1 MRRATPRGNV
11 AQSPL
16 QDGGSEVSED
26 AGSVTADRQ
35 TAGGPAYYTRQATGL
50 VREISFGSNIA
61 LNVSFISL
69 PLAVLIATQAPFAF
83 PGASPFWVTVICAA
97 LCIFPVLMY
106 GLFMSVMPRSGGDY
120 VFVSR
125 TLHPWVGF
133 AANFNITAWYLLV
146 IAYFGYLLAP
156 FGFSSAFTTF
166 GVAAD
171 SKRLVDWG
179 TTLGTNKTWGFAIG
193 AVTLVIVAGLMS
205 LSLRRAL
212 QIYKVLFAISLVGI
226 VLSILL
232 LLIHGRGDFT
242 GSVQRF
248 GGNYDKVIADA
259 HKAGY
264 EGGATF
270 SFKNTILAMPLAFAS
285 FGYAIVTTYA
295 GGEVRSARSRGT
307 RAMLASLAISAILV
321 AAMMALASR
330 TFGNDFLG
338 SATFL
343 SNNGAKEYPF
353 ASPSF
358 FFFFVSMLTT
368 SKLLIALISL
378 SFIVAFIVALP
389 ATFLI
394 ATRNLFAWSFDRIL
408 PDKVSAVDERSHS
421 PLIANVIVLIVT
433 LIYLALIVWGS
444 SKFLEIFFTAG
455 MAELLTFFVVA
466 IAAIAFPFT
475 RRALYDGSPIKKSI
489 AGIPVLAIVGVLA
502 LAVYVLFFYPL
513 ATNDT
518 LGANTTTGWVAT
530 AIIAGIGI
538 LLYPISYLVNRAR
551 GVDLGL
557 AFKQLPPE

>member
-1 MRRATPRGNV
+1 
-11 AQSPL
+11 
-16 QDGGSEVSED
+16 VSED
-26 AGSVTADRQ
+26 AGTA
-35 TAGGPAYYTRQATGL
+35 TAERPAAGPAYYTRQATGL

-156 FGFSSAFTTF
+156 FGFSSAFTTL

-171 SKRLVDWG
+171 SKRFVDWG
-179 TTLGTNKTWGFAIG
+179 TTLATNKTWGFAIG
-193 AVTLVIVAGLMS
+193 AATLILVALLMS
-205 LSLRRAL
+205 VSLRRAL

-226 VLSILL
+226 VLSVLL

-242 GSVQRF
+242 SSVQRF
-248 GGNYDKVIADA
+248 GGNYDKIIADA

-264 EGGATF
+264 EGGASF

-307 RAMLASLAISAILV
+307 RAMLASLAISAVLV
-321 AAMMALASR
+321 AILMALASR

-338 SATFL
+338 
-343 SNNGAKEYPF
+343 
-353 ASPSF
+353 
-358 FFFFVSMLTT
+358 
-368 SKLLIALISL
+368 
-378 SFIVAFIVALP
+378 
-389 ATFLI
+389 
-394 ATRNLFAWSFDRIL
+394 
-408 PDKVSAVDERSHS
+408 
-421 PLIANVIVLIVT
+421 
-433 LIYLALIVWGS
+433 
-444 SKFLEIFFTAG
+444 
-455 MAELLTFFVVA
+455 
-466 IAAIAFPFT
+466 
-475 RRALYDGSPIKKSI
+475 
-489 AGIPVLAIVGVLA
+489 
-502 LAVYVLFFYPL
+502 
-513 ATNDT
+513 
-518 LGANTTTGWVAT
+518 
-530 AIIAGIGI
+530 
-538 LLYPISYLVNRAR
+538 
-551 GVDLGL
+551 
-557 AFKQLPPE
+557 

>member
-1 MRRATPRGNV
+1 
-11 AQSPL
+11 
-16 QDGGSEVSED
+16 VSED
-26 AGSVTADRQ
+26 GGTVTAAAPAAGSAF
-35 TAGGPAYYTRQATGL
+35 YTRQATGL

-69 PLAVLIATQAPFAF
+69 PLAVLLATQAPFAF
-83 PGASPFWVTVICAA
+83 PGANPFWVTVFCAL
-97 LCIFPVLMY
+97 LCVFPVLMY
-106 GLFMSVMPRSGGDY
+106 GLFMAVMPRSGGDY

-156 FGFSSAFTTF
+156 FGFSSAFTTL

-171 SKRLVDWG
+171 SSTFVKWG
-179 TTLGTNKTWGFAIG
+179 ATLGTSKTWGFAIG
-193 AVTLVIVAGLMS
+193 AVTLILVAALMS
-205 LSLRRAL
+205 MSLRRAL

-226 VLSILL
+226 VLSIFL

-242 GSVQRF
+242 SSVGRF
-248 GGNYDKVIADA
+248 GGNYDKIIADA

-264 EGGATF
+264 SGGATF

-295 GGEVRSARSRGT
+295 GGEVRSARTRGI
-307 RAMLASLAISAILV
+307 RAMLSSLAISAVLV
-321 AAMMALASR
+321 AILMALASR

-343 SNNGAKEYPF
+343 SNNGDKAYPF
-353 ASPSF
+353 GSPSF
-358 FFFFVSMLTT
+358 FFFFVSMTT
-368 SKLLIALISL
+368 SSTILIALISF

-394 ATRNLFAWSFDRIL
+394 ATRNMFAWSFDRIL
-408 PDKVSAVDERSHS
+408 PDKVSEVNERTHS
-421 PLIANVIVLIVT
+421 PVVANVITLAAT
-433 LIYLALIVWGS
+433 LIYLALIVYGS

-466 IAAIAFPFT
+466 IAATVFPF
-475 RRALYDGSPIKKSI
+475 RRKAMYDGSPIKRAI
-489 AGIPVLAIVGVLA
+489 IGIPALTLIGVAAFL
-502 LAVYVLFFYPL
+502 VYALFFYPL

-530 AIIAGIGI
+530 GIIAGLGI
-538 LLYPISYLVNRAR
+538 VIYPISYLINKAR
-551 GVDLGL
+551 GVDLSL

>member
-1 MRRATPRGNV
+1 
-11 AQSPL
+11 
-16 QDGGSEVSED
+16 
-26 AGSVTADRQ
+26 
-35 TAGGPAYYTRQATGL
+35 
-50 VREISFGSNIA
+50 
-61 LNVSFISL
+61 
-69 PLAVLIATQAPFAF
+69 
-83 PGASPFWVTVICAA
+83 
-97 LCIFPVLMY
+97 
-106 GLFMSVMPRSGGDY
+106 MPRSGGDY

-156 FGFSSAFTTF
+156 FGFSSAFTTL

-171 SKRLVDWG
+171 SNTFVKWG
-179 TTLGTNKTWGFAIG
+179 ATLGTSKTWGFAIG
-193 AVTLVIVAGLMS
+193 AVTLILVAALMS
-205 LSLRRAL
+205 ISLRRAL

-226 VLSILL
+226 VLSIFL

-242 GSVQRF
+242 SSVGRF
-248 GGNYDKVIADA
+248 GGNYDKIIADA

-264 EGGATF
+264 SGGATF

-295 GGEVRSARSRGT
+295 GGEVRSARTRGI
-307 RAMLASLAISAILV
+307 RAMLSSLAISAILV
-321 AAMMALASR
+321 AILMALASR

-343 SNNGAKEYPF
+343 SNNGDKAYPF
-353 ASPSF
+353 GSPSF
-358 FFFFVSMLTT
+358 FFFFVSMTT
-368 SKLLIALISL
+368 SSTILIALISF

-394 ATRNLFAWSFDRIL
+394 ATRNMFAWSFDRIL
-408 PDKVSAVDERSHS
+408 PDKVSEVNPRTHS
-421 PLIANVIVLIVT
+421 PVVANVITLAAT
-433 LIYLALIVWGS
+433 LIYLALIVYGS

-466 IAAIAFPFT
+466 IAATVFPF
-475 RRALYDGSPIKKSI
+475 RRKAMYDSSPIKRAI
-489 AGIPVLAIVGVLA
+489 IGIPALTLVGVAAFL
-502 LAVYVLFFYPL
+502 VYALFFYPL

-530 AIIAGIGI
+530 GIILGLGIVI
-538 LLYPISYLVNRAR
+538 YPISYLINKAR
-551 GVDLGL
+551 DVDLSL